1 MSTPFPVSFLEGDY
15 RPDEFIDLAR
25 NHEQDHEGGERCTLC
40 YALRLEKTAKV
51 AHEGSFDW
59 FTTTLSV
66 SPMKDADRI
75 NAIGSAA
82 GKKHGV
88 AWLWSDFKKKNG
100 YRQSIELSKEY
111 GLYRQN
117 YCGCTYSR
125 RKGDAELS

>member
-1 MSTPFPVSFLEGDY
+1 MKGIAKAASV
-15 RPDEFIDLAR
+15 AR
-25 NHEQDHEGGERCTLC
+25 

-75 NAIGSAA
+75 NVIGSAA
-82 GKKHGV
+82 GGKYGI
-88 AWLWSDFKKKNG
+88 AWLWSDFKKKDG

-111 GLYRQN
+111 GLYRQD